1 MNSATRFRSILK
13 GQRFETSFCFRNF
26 NASDRASDLGA
37 QYGRFATTCKNDKA
51 CIKDK
56 CDTVFAGKP
65 DLQAGCDWYLNWF
78 GAADNPKFS
87 YKEIACPQAIKSKS
101 GH

>member
-1 MNSATRFRSILK
+1 M
-13 GQRFETSFCFRNF
+13 GQF
-26 NASDRASDLGA
+26 NACSNQWGSSDLGA
-37 QYGRFATTCKNDKA
+37 QYGGFATTCKNDKA

-78 GAADNPKFS
+78 GGADNPKFS